1 MKLCVFQGTFNPIH
15 RAHLQVADYVSKN
28 YDFDKILFIPAFKP
42 PHKDYDPKMSFHRF
56 NMVKLAAQGKLNF
69 DVSDI
74 EFSSDNKSYTYNT
87 IRELYKIYDI
97 EGKINFIIGTD
108 AFEKIESWYETDKLK
123 KLVHFIV
130 FRRTNDFTKGNYDY
144 LKQKGYDFSFAE
156 LDFCDISS
164 TQLRSRIANGEK
176 INDIVTSE
184 VEDYIKENGLYK
196 N

>member
-74 EFSSDNKSYTYNT
+74 EFRSDNKSYTYNT

-108 AFEKIESWYETDKLK
+108 AFEKIESEW
-123 KLVHFIV
+123 I
-130 FRRTNDFTKGNYDY
+130 
-144 LKQKGYDFSFAE
+144 
-156 LDFCDISS
+156 
-164 TQLRSRIANGEK
+164 
-176 INDIVTSE
+176 
-184 VEDYIKENGLYK
+184 
-196 N
+196 

>member
-69 DVSDI
+69 DVS
-74 EFSSDNKSYTYNT
+74 
-87 IRELYKIYDI
+87 DI